1 MICASTSEL
10 HLIQIAAGRPALAWA
25 TSASIC
31 SRSRFFSVS
40 GETAIR
46 SSSAGSA

>member
-1 MICASTSEL
+1 MICWSTSEL

-25 TSASIC
+25 TSASM
-31 SRSRFFSVS
+31 FSKRRGFRVS
-40 GETAIR
+40 GETDIP